1 MSSSG
6 AELKDIA
13 RALRA
18 KGLRMTPQRRLVLR
32 LLHEQGGH
40 LSADE
45 LYRLARQ
52 RQPRISLS
60 TVYRALDVF
69 EELGLVRALHL
80 EGEHHRY
87 EIARDGAHPGREHQH
102 MICLGCNRVIE
113 FECGHCA
120 ETHQDLAER
129 YGFQI
134 TGSRV
139 QLLGYCAD
147 CRARGEGSEH

>member
-6 AELKDIA
+6 AGLKDMA

-18 KGLRMTPQRRLVLR
+18 QGLRVTPQRRLVLH
-32 LLHEQGGH
+32 LLQEQGEH

-45 LYRLARQ
+45 LYRLARR

-69 EELGLVRALHL
+69 EEVGLVRALHL

-87 EIARDGAHPGREHQH
+87 EIAHDRGHHH
-102 MICLGCNRVIE
+102 MICLGCGRVIE
-113 FECGHCA
+113 FECVHCE
-120 ETHQDLAER
+120 ETHQDLAAR
-129 YGFQI
+129 YDFQI

-147 CRARGEGSEH
+147 CRAPGEGRAG